1 MSIQNRN
8 RKKQTKLL
16 CHAAIIASLYIAF
29 TYLTATLG
37 LASGAIQLRLSEA
50 LCILATFTPAAVP
63 GLTLGCL
70 ISNLVTGCLPTDIL
84 FGTLATLLGAIGG
97 RLLRKS
103 PYLVPLPTVLANTLI
118 VPFVLAFAYRV
129 EEGLPFLFLS
139 VGIGEALSAYLL
151 GVLLYLPLKKK
162 QTQIFENIEQ

>member
-1 MSIQNRN
+1 MSIN
-8 RKKQTKLL
+8 KKQQTRLL

-29 TYLTATLG
+29 TYVTAMLG

-50 LCILATFTPAAVP
+50 MCILVAFTPAAIP

-84 FGTLATLLGAIGG
+84 FGTLATLIGALGG
-97 RLLRKS
+97 RLLRRS
-103 PYLVPLPTVLANTLI
+103 PYLVPIPTVLANTLI

-139 VGIGEALSAYLL
+139 VGIGELLSAYLL
-151 GVLLYLPLKKK
+151 GVLVYLPLKKNRA
-162 QTQIFENIEQ
+162 QLFGNIE

>member
-1 MSIQNRN
+1 MSIPTSN
-8 RKKQTKLL
+8 KKRQTRLL
-16 CHAAIIASLYIAF
+16 CHAAIIAALYTVF
-29 TYLTATLG
+29 TYVTAALG

-50 LCILATFTPAAVP
+50 LCILVAFTPAAIP

-103 PYLVPLPTVLANTLI
+103 PYLVPLPTVLFNTLI
-118 VPFVLAFAYRV
+118 VPLVLAYAYRV

-139 VGIGEALSAYLL
+139 VGIGELLSAYLL
-151 GVLLYLPLKKK
+151 GILLYLPLKKNK
-162 QTQIFENIEQ
+162 YQIFGFIE

>member
-1 MSIQNRN
+1 MSIN
-8 RKKQTKLL
+8 KKQQTRLL

-29 TYLTATLG
+29 TYVTAILG

-50 LCILATFTPAAVP
+50 MCILAAFTPAAIP

-84 FGTLATLLGAIGG
+84 FGTLATLIGAIGG

-103 PYLVPLPTVLANTLI
+103 PYFVPIPTVLANTLI
-118 VPFVLAFAYRV
+118 VPLVLAFAYRV

-139 VGIGEALSAYLL
+139 VGIGELLSAYLL
-151 GVLLYLPLKKK
+151 GVLLYLPLKKN
-162 QTQIFENIEQ
+162 QAQLFGNIE

>member
-1 MSIQNRN
+1 MSAN
-8 RKKQTKLL
+8 RKKQTRLL
-16 CHAAIIASLYIAF
+16 CHAAIIASLYIVF
-29 TYLTATLG
+29 TYVAATLG

-50 LCILATFTPAAVP
+50 LCILSVFTPAAVP

-70 ISNLVTGCLPTDIL
+70 ISNLATGCLPTDIL

-97 RLLRKS
+97 RLLRRN
-103 PYLVPLPTVLANTLI
+103 PYLAPIPTVLANTLI

-129 EEGLPFLFLS
+129 EESLPFLFLS
-139 VGIGEALSAYLL
+139 VGIGEVLSAYLL

-162 QTQIFENIEQ
+162 QSQIFGNIE

>member
-1 MSIQNRN
+1 MSVS
-8 RKKQTKLL
+8 RKKQTRLL

-29 TYLTATLG
+29 TYVTATLG
-37 LASGAIQLRLSEA
+37 LASGAVQLRLSEA
-50 LCILATFTPAAVP
+50 LCILSAFTPAAVP

-70 ISNLVTGCLPTDIL
+70 VSNLVTGCLPTDVL

-97 RLLRKS
+97 RLLRKH
-103 PYLVPLPTVLANTLI
+103 PYLTPLPTVLSNTLI
-118 VPFVLAFAYRV
+118 VPLVLAYAYRV

-139 VGIGEALSAYLL
+139 VGIGELLSAYLL

-162 QTQIFENIEQ
+162 QSQIFGNIE

>member
-1 MSIQNRN
+1 MSIN
-8 RKKQTKLL
+8 KKQQTRLL

-29 TYLTATLG
+29 TYVTAMLG

-50 LCILATFTPAAVP
+50 MCILVAFTPAAIP

-84 FGTLATLLGAIGG
+84 FGTLATLIGALGG
-97 RLLRKS
+97 RLLRRS
-103 PYLVPLPTVLANTLI
+103 PCLVPIPTVLANTLI

-139 VGIGEALSAYLL
+139 VGIGELLSAYLL
-151 GVLLYLPLKKK
+151 GVLVYLPLKKNRA
-162 QTQIFENIEQ
+162 QLFGNIE